1 LCQSSENFS
10 TTLTVKAIKP
20 LNNLWKNDTGFIWML
35 LITVL
40 TLITSQLTEGIIWE
54 SKFIARFGF
63 FLFTLIVI
71 KSSALSRSGK
81 AIGYGIASLLL
92 LIAIAIIQAEKPWLM
107 LLYTIT
113 ATGYMIFIIVLVVNQ
128 IFVAG
133 AITVNKIF
141 GGVATYILLG
151 HLWASIYL
159 TIYIIDPAAFLHGGE
174 LIQRDE
180 ALKHLSYFSFVT
192 LTTIGYGDIIA
203 VNAGARI
210 LVMMEGL
217 MGQLVPAIFIAKLV
231 SLQIE
236 HSRK

>member
-1 LCQSSENFS
+1 M
-10 TTLTVKAIKP
+10 
-20 LNNLWKNDTGFIWML
+20 NNLWKNDTGFIWML

-63 FLFTLIVI
+63 FLFTLIAI

-81 AIGYGIASLLL
+81 AIGYGIAALLL

-159 TIYIIDPAAFLHGGE
+159 TIYIIDPAAFQHGGE

-180 ALKHLSYFSFVT
+180 ALKHLSYFSFIT

>member
-1 LCQSSENFS
+1 M
-10 TTLTVKAIKP
+10 KP
-20 LNNLWKNDTGFIWML
+20 IDNLWKNDTGFIWML
-35 LITVL
+35 IITVL

-63 FLFTLIVI
+63 FLFTLIAI
-71 KSSALSRSGK
+71 KSSALSRTGK
-81 AIGYGIASLLL
+81 LIGYGIASLLL
-92 LIAIAIIQAEKPWLM
+92 LIAVAMIRSEIPWLI
-107 LLYTIT
+107 LLYSIT
-113 ATGYMIFIIVLVVNQ
+113 ATGYMIFIIVLVVHQ
-128 IFVAG
+128 IFATG
-133 AITVNKIF
+133 AITVNKIL

-151 HLWASIYL
+151 HLWASLYL

-180 ALKHLSYFSFVT
+180 VLKHLSYFSFVT

-203 VNAGARI
+203 VSATARI
-210 LVMMEGL
+210 LAMMEGL

-236 HSRK
+236 HSKKQ